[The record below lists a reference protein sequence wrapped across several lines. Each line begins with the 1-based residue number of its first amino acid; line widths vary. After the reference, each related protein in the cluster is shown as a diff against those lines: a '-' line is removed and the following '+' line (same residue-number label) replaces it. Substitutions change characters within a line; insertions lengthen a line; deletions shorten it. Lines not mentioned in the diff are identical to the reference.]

1 MPKGR
6 SKPQPLVTFHM
17 AHLPSGTPERFP
29 SWLMTSLMT
38 LLPFANNFGTLIYV
52 VFLACIF
59 VELFLNKECTY
70 LDDFFMKFKGEFCGN
85 NVMT

>member
-1 MPKGR
+1 MVLDISQYPNTKEA
-6 SKPQPLVTFHM
+6 
-17 AHLPSGTPERFP
+17 AH
-29 SWLMTSLMT
+29 

-70 LDDFFMKFKGEFCGN
+70 LDDF
-85 NVMT
+85 